1 MDTQAHKNAAAAAG
15 LEWPAVLEAYREA
28 RGLEAAD
35 VDRLAAVRREAFQAL
50 DGFGHGGRFK
60 LGHRAAFNGGDATY
74 IEGLDVVAA
83 GHDMTADELYAVL
96 AADAPALRDADDVM
110 AETIDRLAAMA
121 GQADDDGG
129 EYLPLV
135 QAAYLADVT
144 EQWLRKLVKSGRVAG
159 RKNGRNWIVRRA
171 DVEFFTRHPTAGR
184 PRREAAPF

>member
-1 MDTQAHKNAAAAAG
+1 MDTTAHKNAAAAAG

-50 DGFGHGGRFK
+50 DGAGHGGRFK

-74 IEGLDVVAA
+74 INGLDVVAA
-83 GHDMTADELYAVL
+83 GHGMTADELYAVL
-96 AADAPALRDADDVM
+96 AADAPTLRDADEVM
-110 AETIDRLAAMA
+110 TETIARLAAMA
-121 GQADDDGG
+121 GQADDDG
-129 EYLPLV
+129 EYMPLV
-135 QAAYLADVT
+135 QAAHVADVT

-159 RKNGRNWIVRRA
+159 RKVGRNWTVRRA

-184 PRREAAPF
+184 PRMERVPF